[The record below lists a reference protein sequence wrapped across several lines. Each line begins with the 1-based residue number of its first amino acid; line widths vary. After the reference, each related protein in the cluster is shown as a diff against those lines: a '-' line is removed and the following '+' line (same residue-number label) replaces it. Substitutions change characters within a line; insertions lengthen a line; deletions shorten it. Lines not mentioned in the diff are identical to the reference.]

1 MISQQR
7 LQAPRNYRY
16 SILQLLHYSLFS
28 LLLFYC
34 VFLHVMVIQNTL
46 AIIIYNSV
54 NEEWLDY
61 T

>member
-54 NEEWLDY
+54 NEE
-61 T
+61 